1 MREIY
6 LRANLASI
14 FQDRTWKKREYDSRS
29 ISFCVNKMGSAFKLF
44 SSELSI
50 FWMNYLN
57 SIFATIDPVVQIA
70 GDSPQ
75 ATRYEVHE
83 LLVESALS
91 RGVSLVSGW
100 NSRVWTSMNDGM
112 TESMWMEEM
121 FDVCYVS
128 KLWVCPSPLPK
139 MFSKVKSNLCL
150 VKGMRLWGNLKNIR
164 QGTWLF
170 FYPVPPILSALT
182 NRQESKSFHPEIFW
196 SQKKL
201 GIVRKPCSQIIPS
214 TWPPREATDQRVSSN
229 SLLSVFGPAGLL
241 DVWSK
246 AMLLNA
252 TCHSSKWM

>member
-1 MREIY
+1 MNCWW
-6 LRANLASI
+6 RAPLA
-14 FQDRTWKKREYDSRS
+14 
-29 ISFCVNKMGSAFKLF
+29 
-44 SSELSI
+44 
-50 FWMNYLN
+50 
-57 SIFATIDPVVQIA
+57 
-70 GDSPQ
+70 
-75 ATRYEVHE
+75 EVC
-83 LLVESALS
+83 LWL
-91 RGVSLVSGW
+91 SGW

-128 KLWVCPSPLPK
+128 KLWVCPSPLSE
-139 MFSKVKSNLCL
+139 MFSKVKSNLCV
-150 VKGMRLWGNLKNIR
+150 VKGMRLLGNLKNIR
-164 QGTWLF
+164 LGTWLF
-170 FYPVPPILSALT
+170 FYPIAPILSALT